1 MMGSADLCCRIT
13 AGTWLGLLTGT
24 PTTTMGIRILAPP
37 KPVSEPRKP
46 MSTDIKLRD
55 TMFNITRIRDG

>member
-1 MMGSADLCCRIT
+1 
-13 AGTWLGLLTGT
+13 
-24 PTTTMGIRILAPP
+24 MGIRILAPP

-55 TMFNITRIRDG
+55 TMFNITRIRDVWIASRL